1 MVEIDKTR
9 DAILIIA
16 PEQFYEKMLEKIYL
30 LFRIGVNAAKTFEH
44 NILTLRIIIMPNTTF
59 SEYSFSHVLCKP
71 IGNRLQSKWCH

>member
-16 PEQFYEKMLEKIYL
+16 PEQFYEKMLEKSNL

-44 NILTLRIIIMPNTTF
+44 NILT
-59 SEYSFSHVLCKP
+59 
-71 IGNRLQSKWCH
+71 